1 MNFSVIPVQ
10 RWQKVG
16 WSVVRTTLG
25 LVAGLSLAE
34 IQLPPTI
41 ALAGEPVKAEAF
53 MVSAANPYAVSAG
66 YDILKAGGNSIDAL
80 VAVQLVLT
88 LVEPQSSGIGGGSFL
103 LYWDQDTQKLHSFDG
118 RETAPLQATED
129 LFLDETGAPLAFFEA
144 VVGGRS
150 VGVPGT
156 VKLLQTVHDRY
167 GQLPWSQLFERAIQ
181 LAREGFVVSPRLAEL
196 VKADQAQLSR
206 YPATRE
212 YFFPNSGTPLA
223 AGTRLQNPELAQTL
237 QQLATSGARAFY
249 EGEIAQEIVT
259 TVQTV
264 PDNPGRLTLEDFSAY
279 EVIEREPVCLTYR
292 QRYEVCGMGPPSSGG
307 VAVGQILGLLNPF
320 DLSQLGPEEPTT
332 WLLIGEAMR
341 LAYADRERY
350 LADPEFVPVPISGLL
365 DPAYLLDRSRLIPWN
380 GSIPETVEAGQPQGA
395 PENLESDKTAFDRP
409 STSHI
414 SIVDASG
421 NAVSMTTSI
430 ENVFGSRLMVG
441 GFLLNNQ
448 LTDFAFEPVQK
459 GVTVANRVEPGK
471 RPRSSMSPTIVLEQ
485 GQPRLVLGSPGGSRI
500 IAYVLKTLIAHLDWG
515 LNIQEAIDFPH
526 RINRFGVYELEPSP
540 ATADLAK
547 ELEALGYEV
556 KIPDS
561 KEFNSGLQGIA
572 ITPTGLEGGADPRR
586 EGIVMGE

>member
-1 MNFSVIPVQ
+1 MNFSAIAVQ
-10 RWQKVG
+10 RCRHLG
-16 WSVVRTTLG
+16 LSVVTGTLG
-25 LVAGLSLAE
+25 ILAGLSLAE
-34 IQLPPTI
+34 IGLPSTTI
-41 ALAGEPVKAEAF
+41 AAEPVKADSF

-103 LYWDQDTQKLHSFDG
+103 LYWDQDSGQLHSFDG
-118 RETAPLQATED
+118 RETAPLQATQD

-156 VKLLQTVHDRY
+156 VKVLQTVHDRY
-167 GQLPWSQLFERAIQ
+167 GQLPWPQLFERAIK
-181 LAREGFVVSPRLAEL
+181 LAREGFLVSPRLAGL
-196 VKADQAQLSR
+196 VTADQAQLSR

-212 YFFPNSGTPLA
+212 YFFPNSGAPIT

-237 QQLATSGARAFY
+237 QQLATSGAEAFY
-249 EGEIAQEIVT
+249 EGEIAQDIVT
-259 TVQTV
+259 TVQNV
-264 PDNPGRLTLEDFSAY
+264 PDNPGRLSLEDFSAY
-279 EVIEREPVCLTYR
+279 EVIEREPVCMTYR
-292 QRYEVCGMGPPSSGG
+292 RRYEVCGMGPPSSGG

-320 DLSQLGPEEPTT
+320 DLAQLGPDEPTT

-350 LADPEFVPVPISGLL
+350 LADPDFVPVPVSGLL
-365 DPAYLLDRSRLIPWN
+365 DPAYLLERSRLIPWN
-380 GSIPETVEAGQPQGA
+380 GSIPETVEAGQPKGA
-395 PENLESDKTAFDRP
+395 LENLESDKTAFDRP

-414 SIVDASG
+414 SIVDGEG

-430 ENVFGSRLMVG
+430 ENLFGSRLMVR

-448 LTDFAFEPVQK
+448 LTDFAFEPVQQ

-471 RPRSSMSPTIVLEQ
+471 RPRSSMSPTIVLEK
-485 GQPRLVLGSPGGSRI
+485 GEPRLVLGSPGGSRI

-526 RINRFGVYELEPSP
+526 RINRFGLYELEPSP